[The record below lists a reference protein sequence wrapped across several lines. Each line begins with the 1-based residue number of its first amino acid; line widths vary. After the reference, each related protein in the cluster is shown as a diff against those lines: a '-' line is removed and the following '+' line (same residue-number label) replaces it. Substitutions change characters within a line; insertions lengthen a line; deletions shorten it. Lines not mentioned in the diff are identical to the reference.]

1 MATRHRCSET
11 VPDNGMTLGER
22 LPREMARVACDV
34 MPLYAAIGLAGAPAL
49 ELMKRAIR
57 AAADA
62 TVQQDVVAMLLACRD
77 LEGFQE

>member
-1 MATRHRCSET
+1 
-11 VPDNGMTLGER
+11 
-22 LPREMARVACDV
+22 MARVACDV